1 MYNVVSSVTFPAPQ
15 GLRVNM
21 MPIVMGDHAT
31 VPPELRGYTG
41 LIDLCTFDPGSTV
54 YLTVDESQVLRGQT
68 QRRPGVHTDGV
79 KIDARKR
86 SIPANWGGGWGGG
99 SQPAPKPKPS
109 TGAFGGGN
117 AGAFGGGNSGVFG
130 GGEPKTF
137 GGVQRHEGI
146 YIASTDGATRLW
158 DTQTWDVDHLGACA
172 APALPEVRM
181 APSMLTWI
189 TDRTPHEALPAEVDG
204 YRQFFRLVSANVY
217 GWFAKH
223 STPNPLG
230 VPPAVPIFTHSK
242 FEG

>member
-79 KIDARKR
+79 KIGAWGGG
-86 SIPANWGGGWGGG
+86 SGGGWGGG
-99 SQPAPKPKPS
+99 SQPAPKPKPKPS
-109 TGAFGGGN
+109 TGAFGGG
-117 AGAFGGGNSGVFG
+117 GL
-130 GGEPKTF
+130 
-137 GGVQRHEGI
+137 QRHEGI

-230 VPPAVPIFTHSK
+230 IPPAVPIFTHSK
-242 FEG
+242 FES